1 MELSVG
7 ARNELGN
14 LYLNA
19 GRLQEAELQFQA
31 SVASIPNAGAIDS
44 LGDIAMR
51 QGRSD
56 AAERDYRQGIA
67 LDEFDPRGHFGL
79 ASILEAQ
86 GHASEALTEYRAGL
100 NVDPLN
106 REAQAALKRI
116 TGKLHDAKAPRQ

>member
-1 MELSVG
+1 
-7 ARNELGN
+7 LGN

-31 SVASIPNAGAIDS
+31 SAASIPNAAAVDS
-44 LGDIAMR
+44 LGDIAVR

-56 AAERDYRQGIA
+56 AAERDYRQAIA

-79 ASILEAQ
+79 AAILEAQ
-86 GHASEALTEYRAGL
+86 GHESEALTEYRAGL
-100 NVDPLN
+100 SVDPLN
-106 REAQAALKRI
+106 QEAQAALQRI